1 MAKKDYKNSKLISF
15 ICVIGALVGVVFA
28 ILKIVSLDLENIL
41 YGFLG
46 LVFSVVVLIQV
57 LKPDDPIPYH
67 WLLFIIFGI
76 LIAIFAGLPSL
87 TGGLVAG
94 IIIII
99 GGLVAL
105 IDVL

>member
-1 MAKKDYKNSKLISF
+1 MAKRDYKNYKLISF
-15 ICVIGALVGVVFA
+15 ICIIGGLVGVVFA
-28 ILKIVSLDLENIL
+28 ILKMANLDLESIL

-46 LVFSVVVLIQV
+46 LVFSIVVLVQC
-57 LKPDDPIPYH
+57 LKPDKPVPYH

-76 LIAIFAGLPSL
+76 LVAIFAN
-87 TGGLVAG
+87 LVGG
-94 IIIII
+94 IIVII

>member
-15 ICVIGALVGVVFA
+15 ICIIGGLVGVVFA
-28 ILKIVSLDLENIL
+28 ILRMVNLDLENIL

-46 LVFSVVVLIQV
+46 LVFSIVVIIQC

-76 LIAIFAGLPSL
+76 LIAIFAGLS
-87 TGGLVAG
+87 GGLVAG

>member
-15 ICVIGALVGVVFA
+15 ICIIGGLVGVVFA
-28 ILKIVSLDLENIL
+28 ILRIINLDLENIL

-46 LVFSVVVLIQV
+46 LVFSIVVIIQC

-76 LIAIFAGLPSL
+76 LIAIFAGLS
-87 TGGLVAG
+87 GGLVAG
-94 IIIII
+94 IIITI